1 MQGGAGAKEKLETDE
16 VKEEEHGYH
25 VEGDEDVEM
34 VEVAAVHDDGAGA
47 EDEGYQFGGNEQEGG
62 EVEALDGNEEEY

>member
-1 MQGGAGAKEKLETDE
+1 MQGGASAKGKLETDE
-16 VKEEEHGYH
+16 VKEEHGYH

-34 VEVAAVHDDGAGA
+34 VEIAAVDDDGAGA
-47 EDEGYQFGGNEQEGG
+47 EDEGYQLGGNEQEGG